1 MFLIL
6 PKRDLRR
13 NTIACRRSFV
23 REKERFSFKLP
34 NSFAQIKIFFFKN
47 TFLFCFNW
55 CVVKGC
61 MHFSCNYGS
70 VLAVCSGL
78 PAFCI

>member
-34 NSFAQIKIFFFKN
+34 NSFAQIKIFFLGIHFFFVSIGVWLK
-47 TFLFCFNW
+47 
-55 CVVKGC
+55 VVC
-61 MHFSCNYGS
+61 ILVVIM
-70 VLAVCSGL
+70 VLY
-78 PAFCI
+78 